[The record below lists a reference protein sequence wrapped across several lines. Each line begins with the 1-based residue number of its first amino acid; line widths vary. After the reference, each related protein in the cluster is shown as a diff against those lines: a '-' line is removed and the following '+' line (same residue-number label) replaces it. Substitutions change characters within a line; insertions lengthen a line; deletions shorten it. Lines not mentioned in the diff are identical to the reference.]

1 MVRVAN
7 SVAEP
12 ELVVRAAMPC
22 TVEKK
27 SSNFC
32 VGVWR
37 VGTVGVGRFDSFLCV
52 RTEHKDFFLGEG
64 FELKSEDKSKMA
76 AP

>member
-37 VGTVGVGRFDSFLCV
+37 VGTVGVGRFDSFLELCV
-52 RTEHKDFFLGEG
+52 NTKDFFP
-64 FELKSEDKSKMA
+64 EDEQEE
-76 AP
+76 